1 MIFFF
6 NHIKFN
12 CSQNIPLKHKFIP
25 VHKYLDA
32 GLYII
37 DRPKSI
43 NLQFTV
49 HTHISPCLNFCK
61 SKLIKQTLHYALLI
75 TRIVKI
81 LINNTTHSYT
91 SGQQRSIRLQL
102 MLCYSLLLLI
112 HLLPYRSFVPEI
124 LFHTITHSSIV
135 FFFLN
140 VFQTLFFDIFLFQTR
155 FYPFIFTLSFFFLKN
170 SRKEKIKV
178 QSTPNLFSS
187 PVSFFLPHFPTII
200 PPYPYPYLFIVER
213 DFNTIQISLRS
224 LFRFDSFRMHVCEKF
239 FAGIK
244 RFEPAERGIEDEGR
258 GEGGRKNG

>member
-135 FFFLN
+135 FFFSN
-140 VFQTLFFDIFLFQTR
+140 TFFRHLRNSLLSIYFYTFL
-155 FYPFIFTLSFFFLKN
+155 FFLKN